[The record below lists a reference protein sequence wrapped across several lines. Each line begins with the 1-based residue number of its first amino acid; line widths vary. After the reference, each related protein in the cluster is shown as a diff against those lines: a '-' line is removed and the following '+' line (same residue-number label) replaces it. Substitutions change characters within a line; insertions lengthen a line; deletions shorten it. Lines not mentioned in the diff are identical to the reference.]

1 MCNALR
7 LSFVLDRVWTNK
19 KCSSQVLWAERL
31 SSRVGDREKDKSWC
45 IAQKSLLSTELITS
59 PLSFLLQ
66 REMVMKME
74 MTRRDQMMLAFMVWW
89 WKQMILFFE
98 NNMMVMMMKIYCGSQ
113 GSSNSVWQT
122 FAFTVTIGEGLKPF
136 WWWGIEDHGMT
147 LEKMETW
154 FSWNDMK

>member
-1 MCNALR
+1 MCNSAWSSNTQVVQLIHLYNALR

-19 KCSSQVLWAERL
+19 KCSSLVLWVERL

-66 REMVMKME
+66 REMVMK
-74 MTRRDQMMLAFMVWW
+74 
-89 WKQMILFFE
+89 KKMIERSNKDCINVL
-98 NNMMVMMMKIYCGSQ
+98 MMVAHIFFFKKKMVVLMMMKIYCGSQ

-122 FAFTVTIGEGLKPF
+122 FAFTVTIGEGF
-136 WWWGIEDHGMT
+136 
-147 LEKMETW
+147 
-154 FSWNDMK
+154 